1 PTASRTRRVESDG
14 AGRVPP
20 PGPSGSWRLER
31 SWAPRLLD
39 TLQDV
44 DGLSRFLHGRLRVG
58 LAQEVLLGGGKEGF
72 LDPLPVLDGGRLGD
86 AVLQALNK
94 DLPVPGV
101 EGLQLRFG
109 RHGRDEAQG
118 DVPRG

>member
-1 PTASRTRRVESDG
+1 EHGEHVKEARPTGPPAGPGPSPPVEHGPVPILPTASRTRRVESDG

-20 PGPSGSWRLER
+20 PGPSGSWGLER

-44 DGLSRFLHGRLRVG
+44 DGLSRFLQGCLRVG

-72 LDPLPVLDGGRLGD
+72 LDPLPVLDGGRLG
-86 AVLQALNK
+86 
-94 DLPVPGV
+94 
-101 EGLQLRFG
+101 
-109 RHGRDEAQG
+109 
-118 DVPRG
+118 